1 MKNTRGRAGLL
12 YTSREATG
20 TSQQFPNAT
29 ADDSSLEFDKFNR
42 NRREGLVLKT
52 IWENDVTLP
61 TIECTPA
68 RFGYFLTKLRSQETL
83 RPSLTRFSI
92 QA

>member
-1 MKNTRGRAGLL
+1 MNHTRGRAGLL

-29 ADDSSLEFDKFNR
+29 AGDPSLEFDKLNR

-52 IWENDVTLP
+52 IWENNITLP
-61 TIECTPA
+61 MIECAP
-68 RFGYFLTKLRSQETL
+68 GK
-83 RPSLTRFSI
+83 
-92 QA
+92 